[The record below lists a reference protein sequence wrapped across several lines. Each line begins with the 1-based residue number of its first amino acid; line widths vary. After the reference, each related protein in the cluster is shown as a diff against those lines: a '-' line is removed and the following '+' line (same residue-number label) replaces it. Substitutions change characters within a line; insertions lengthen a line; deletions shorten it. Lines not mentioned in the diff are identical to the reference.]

1 MFIVAIFL
9 LGWIVELLWNA
20 LVPDL
25 FHGPMLGYWQAV
37 GLLLLCRIL
46 VGFKGR
52 HHGWRHWKR
61 WGGSRKWGKWNNWN
75 MGPGPDY
82 CGPWKSGWGHWQN
95 MTPEEREQAKA
106 EWRKKKEEWK
116 ESWKHQGG

>member
-9 LGWIVELLWNA
+9 LGWIVQLLWNA
-20 LVPDL
+20 LIPDL

-37 GLLLLCRIL
+37 GLLLLSRIL
-46 VGFKGR
+46 VGIKGR
-52 HHGWRHWKR
+52 HRGWRRWKR
-61 WGGSRKWGKWNNWN
+61 CGPPWTWHKRDWN
-75 MGPGPDY
+75 MGSGPNY

-95 MTPEEREQAKA
+95 MTPEERQQAKE

-116 ESWKHQGG
+116 ENWKHQGG